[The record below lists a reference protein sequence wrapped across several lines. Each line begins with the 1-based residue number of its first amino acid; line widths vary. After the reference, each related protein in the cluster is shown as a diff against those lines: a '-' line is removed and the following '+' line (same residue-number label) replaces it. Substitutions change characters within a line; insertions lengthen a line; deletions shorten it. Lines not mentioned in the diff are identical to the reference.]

1 MLYLEGQRLSDG
13 RHRRLSEERGEARSH
28 SAWVEGEGDEV
39 EQG

>member
-13 RHRRLSEERGEARSH
+13 RHCRLGEERGKARQH
-28 SAWVEGEGDEV
+28 SAGVEGEGDEV

>member
-13 RHRRLSEERGEARSH
+13 RHRRLGEERGEAWQH
-28 SAWVEGEGDEV
+28 CAGVKGEGDEV